1 MAAHASGDPEQTLAL
16 IRDDIRVTTPPA
28 PYLFEGHA
36 AVLELLERAAGTGEW
51 RLVPTSAN
59 RKPAAACYLR
69 FPDDLA
75 MHAFKIDV
83 LRVVDGA
90 IAEVTTFGAK
100 HFAAFELPTVLP

>member
-1 MAAHASGDPEQTLAL
+1 M
-16 IRDDIRVTTPPA
+16 PPA

-59 RKPAAACYLR
+59 RQPAAACYLR
-69 FPDDLA
+69 SAGDLA

-83 LRVVDGA
+83 RRIVDGA

-100 HFAAFELPTVLP
+100 NFAAFDLPTVLP